1 MKHKKLLAVLLG
13 IMLALTFTA
22 CGSDD
27 KEPGP
32 LLNELKE
39 AEFYQGEL
47 TTGMVGDTMKNSFF
61 EWKVNSVKTETE
73 LSGKPAG
80 AGKKYVV
87 VNISVKNTTKESFV
101 TGNYDFIGYME
112 ASEDGHLDTADSFY
126 DDMYPDETDLAAGK
140 TLTGDIVFL
149 VDEDV
154 DEIVMD
160 YMEFYG
166 DESIGN
172 TNWVDL
178 KL

>member
-1 MKHKKLLAVLLG
+1 M
-13 IMLALTFTA
+13 
-22 CGSDD
+22 
-27 KEPGP
+27 
-32 LLNELKE
+32 
-39 AEFYQGEL
+39 
-47 TTGMVGDTMKNSFF
+47 
-61 EWKVNSVKTETE
+61 NSVKTETE
-73 LSGKPAG
+73 LNGKSAG
-80 AGKKYVV
+80 EGKKYVV
-87 VNISVKNTTKESFV
+87 ANISVKNTTKETFV

-126 DDMYPDETDLAAGK
+126 DDMYPDETELAAGK
-140 TLTGDIVFL
+140 TLTGDIVFI

>member
-1 MKHKKLLAVLLG
+1 
-13 IMLALTFTA
+13 
-22 CGSDD
+22 
-27 KEPGP
+27 
-32 LLNELKE
+32 
-39 AEFYQGEL
+39 
-47 TTGMVGDTMKNSFF
+47 
-61 EWKVNSVKTETE
+61 
-73 LSGKPAG
+73 
-80 AGKKYVV
+80 
-87 VNISVKNTTKESFV
+87 
-101 TGNYDFIGYME
+101 ME

-126 DDMYPDETDLAAGK
+126 DDMYPDETELAAGK
-140 TLTGDIVFL
+140 TLTGDIVFI